1 MSKEIY
7 NKTEEEIMFTAY
19 IKQDNKEGF
28 IQLEWGWGQDEY
40 LIFLTDELEEAD
52 LFDSEDQILSF
63 LQNEN
68 YKYDDIKFVERV
80 ETKNVKYSIIK

>member
-28 IQLEWGWGQDEY
+28 LGLEWGQGEC

-52 LFDSEDQILSF
+52 LFDSENQILSF

>member
-19 IKQDNKEGF
+19 IKQDNEVGF
-28 IQLEWGWGQDEY
+28 IQLEWGQGEC

-52 LFDSEDQILSF
+52 LFDSEEQILSF
-63 LQNEN
+63 LQNEY
-68 YKYDDIKFVERV
+68 YKYDDIKFIERV
-80 ETKNVKYSIIK
+80 KTKNVKYSIVK

>member
-7 NKTEEEIMFTAY
+7 NKTEEEIMITAY
-19 IKQDNKEGF
+19 IKQNNKEGF
-28 IQLEWGWGQDEY
+28 IQLEWGQGEY

-52 LFDSEDQILSF
+52 LFDSEDQILAF

>member
-19 IKQDNKEGF
+19 IKQDNEEGF
-28 IQLEWGWGQDEY
+28 IQLEWGQGEC

-52 LFDSEDQILSF
+52 LFNSEDQILAF

-68 YKYDDIKFVERV
+68 YKYDDIKFIERV
-80 ETKNVKYSIIK
+80 KTKNVKYSIIK

>member
-28 IQLEWGWGQDEY
+28 IQLEWGQGEC

-52 LFDSEDQILSF
+52 LFDSEDQILAF

-80 ETKNVKYSIIK
+80 ETKNVKYSIMK

>member
-28 IQLEWGWGQDEY
+28 IQSEWGQGEY

-52 LFDSEDQILSF
+52 LFDSEDQILAF

>member
-28 IQLEWGWGQDEY
+28 IQLEWGQGEC

-52 LFDSEDQILSF
+52 LFNSEDQILAF

>member
-28 IQLEWGWGQDEY
+28 IQLEWGQGEC

-52 LFDSEDQILSF
+52 LFNSEDQILAF

-80 ETKNVKYSIIK
+80 KTKNVKYSIIK